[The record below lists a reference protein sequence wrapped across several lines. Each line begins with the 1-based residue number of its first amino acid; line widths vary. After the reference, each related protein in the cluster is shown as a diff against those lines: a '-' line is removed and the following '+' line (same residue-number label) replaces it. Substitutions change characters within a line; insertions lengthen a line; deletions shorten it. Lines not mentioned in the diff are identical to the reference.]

1 MNASKT
7 MSLIYAAIL
16 ATGLGA
22 VRAADEGNDAP
33 AAPTLSRAEV
43 LADMVIWR
51 ESGLAAAQSGESA
64 SDPVSP
70 AYLAA
75 LNRYHALRAAPQFAQ
90 LVQRI
95 ARERGEKAQIAA
107 QQR

>member
-7 MSLIYAAIL
+7 TSLICFAVL
-16 ATGLGA
+16 SVGLCS
-22 VRAADEGNDAP
+22 AP
-33 AAPTLSRAEV
+33 AAEESNNAPEPSLTRAEV

-51 ESGLAAAQSGESA
+51 ESGLADAQFGESA
-64 SDPVSP
+64 DPVSR

-75 LNRYHALRAAPQFAQ
+75 LGRYQALRAAPQFAQ

-95 ARERGEKAQIAA
+95 ASERGEKAQIAA
-107 QQR
+107 QR